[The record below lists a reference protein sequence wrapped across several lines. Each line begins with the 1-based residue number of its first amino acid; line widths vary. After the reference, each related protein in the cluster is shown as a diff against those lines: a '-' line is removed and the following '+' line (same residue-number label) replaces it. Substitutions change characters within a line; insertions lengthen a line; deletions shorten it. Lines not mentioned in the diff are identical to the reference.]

1 MMNSAWHF
9 LNPTGGL
16 DPILRGLVG
25 PKAKLNTQEHMMH
38 DELRERLFK
47 FSSELALDLAA
58 LSLQRGRDHGLP
70 RTRLLMCYLS
80 PSYHGQH
87 FPTLPLFRLQ
97 WMEEVLR
104 AVTLPSNGV
113 SCSNAQHSCGREAFG
128 PLQDTWQDR
137 CLAGRSSWAVRPW
150 RKSGTLVCLLDF
162 YPVPKDSPRRPVL
175 HMIKKIFFVGQE

>member
-104 AVTLPSNGV
+104 AVTLPSNVMELAAVMHNTVVAEKLLDLYKTPDKIDVWLGGV
-113 SCSNAQHSCGREAFG
+113 AEPFVPGGRVG
-128 PLQDTWQDR
+128 PLFACLISTQFQRIHQGDRYCTW
-137 CLAGRSSWAVRPW
+137 
-150 RKSGTLVCLLDF
+150 
-162 YPVPKDSPRRPVL
+162 
-175 HMIKKIFFVGQE
+175 